1 MSCVACSSNIAKA
14 ISSLNGVK
22 NVQVFL
28 LSNSMKVIYD
38 PSIINK
44 EKIKDVVSNLGYKAI
59 EKNAS
64 SKETSNQN
72 EEVKNLKKRLL
83 FSIFFTLPLFYLSM
97 GGMLGFPIPSFF
109 IGNKNAIAF
118 AFTQFLLSLIV
129 ALINNSFFKK
139 GFKGIIIG
147 HSTMDSLIALGSFSS
162 IIYGIFSIYKMAYLN
177 DISSI
182 EVNHIMKDL
191 YFESSSTILTLVT
204 LGKYMESKAKNKT
217 KDSISKLI
225 QLTPKIATIIKD
237 GIKVKVPY
245 DQIKVGDIVCVKEG
259 ERIAVDGVIIEG
271 SCLLDEAA
279 ITGESMPV
287 EKQTGDSVISATIN
301 LKGYFC
307 FKATSV
313 GEKTTLAKII
323 ALVKE
328 ASNSSAPIA
337 TLADKVASK
346 FVPSVIN
353 LSIISFIIWYVLTKD
368 FSFSFSS
375 AISVLVISCPCAL
388 GLATPTAIMVGMGRS
403 ARLGVLIKSGDALE
417 TFNKVNIIALDKT
430 GTITEGKP
438 QISLI
443 KSFSHIFSKDDILS
457 IASSIEEKS
466 SHPIAFSIVNEA
478 KRLNLTHFNVEE
490 FESKIG
496 EGIKGIINNAHIIIG
511 NQKML
516 ENEGFKVLPS
526 YYEDIKQ
533 NATSIFIGRYEKENE
548 KQVIGLITIEDKL
561 KKGASEAIRELKS
574 LNIKPIMLT
583 GDNENVAM
591 SIASEVGI
599 DKVIASIMPNEK
611 ANVIKKLK
619 EEGNIVAMVGDG
631 INDAPSLVSAD
642 VGVAIGGGQD
652 IALESSD
659 IVLMNGNLFTLINA
673 CRMSRFVMKI
683 IKQNLFWAL
692 FYNSLCIPIAMGILY
707 PLFGIRLSPSLAALA
722 MSFSSVSV
730 VMNALRLNSFKG
742 KKIKEKSCN
751 VLKSSNINNSL
762 KNNGGNVF
770 MKTVIFVEDI
780 SCKHCVARIEKA
792 LAEVENLKGININ
805 ISLEEKTVTVEHDEK
820 ISADA
825 ILKVIK
831 DAGYNP
837 TIK

>member
-368 FSFSFSS
+368 FSFSF
-375 AISVLVISCPCAL
+375 
-388 GLATPTAIMVGMGRS
+388 
-403 ARLGVLIKSGDALE
+403 
-417 TFNKVNIIALDKT
+417 F
-430 GTITEGKP
+430 
-438 QISLI
+438 
-443 KSFSHIFSKDDILS
+443 
-457 IASSIEEKS
+457 
-466 SHPIAFSIVNEA
+466 
-478 KRLNLTHFNVEE
+478 
-490 FESKIG
+490 
-496 EGIKGIINNAHIIIG
+496 
-511 NQKML
+511 
-516 ENEGFKVLPS
+516 
-526 YYEDIKQ
+526 
-533 NATSIFIGRYEKENE
+533 
-548 KQVIGLITIEDKL
+548 
-561 KKGASEAIRELKS
+561 
-574 LNIKPIMLT
+574 
-583 GDNENVAM
+583 
-591 SIASEVGI
+591 
-599 DKVIASIMPNEK
+599 
-611 ANVIKKLK
+611 
-619 EEGNIVAMVGDG
+619 
-631 INDAPSLVSAD
+631 
-642 VGVAIGGGQD
+642 
-652 IALESSD
+652 
-659 IVLMNGNLFTLINA
+659 
-673 CRMSRFVMKI
+673 
-683 IKQNLFWAL
+683 
-692 FYNSLCIPIAMGILY
+692 
-707 PLFGIRLSPSLAALA
+707 
-722 MSFSSVSV
+722 
-730 VMNALRLNSFKG
+730 
-742 KKIKEKSCN
+742 
-751 VLKSSNINNSL
+751 
-762 KNNGGNVF
+762 
-770 MKTVIFVEDI
+770 
-780 SCKHCVARIEKA
+780 
-792 LAEVENLKGININ
+792 
-805 ISLEEKTVTVEHDEK
+805 
-820 ISADA
+820 
-825 ILKVIK
+825 
-831 DAGYNP
+831 
-837 TIK
+837 